1 MNIIADWNL
10 VLFYALLIKLVKLT
24 WLDIC
29 QVVFLCFMDQE
40 EVIVQKTT
48 NSRTEKNNGQ
58 YPAILTKQSCRLGK

>member
-1 MNIIADWNL
+1 MNIIVDWNL
-10 VLFYALLIKLVKLT
+10 VLFYALLIKLGKLT

-48 NSRTEKNNGQ
+48 NSRTEKNNG
-58 YPAILTKQSCRLGK
+58 